1 MKEKKGMLIYA
12 VVDDSAGSY
21 VSLWLSKTG
30 ERMLVKKDD
39 ALEGV
44 IKGVPCSESES
55 GTVAAPAAALDG
67 VWASNKVELRFSFTE
82 R

>member
-1 MKEKKGMLIYA
+1 
-12 VVDDSAGSY
+12 
-21 VSLWLSKTG
+21 
-30 ERMLVKKDD
+30 MLVKKDD

-44 IKGVPCSESES
+44 INGVPCSDKDS

-67 VWASNKVELRFSFTE
+67 VAASSKVELRFSFTE